1 MPPPA
6 CEEFSRKGAAM
17 EKNTGPQAAQRGPD
31 SIISLGSEKEE
42 WMEFVHTDLRE
53 NASKSHPLIQFPEAS
68 GGRI

>member
-1 MPPPA
+1 
-6 CEEFSRKGAAM
+6 M